1 MRITVLGSQ
10 GTWPGASRECC
21 GYLVTADGFHLW
33 LDAGTGTFARLQEHV
48 SVGDLG
54 GMLISHGHAD
64 HFLDIIPA
72 FYARHYGGLGEP
84 GLPFMSPPG
93 FTDLAALLVSEGGR
107 NVMGEAYAFEHA
119 TPGGTFEMGP
129 FRVTPFEM
137 THIGVPSL
145 GYRLEADGKVLAY
158 TGDTGPCDE
167 AVKLA
172 DDADLFLCEATYQ
185 NDSELSYFHLSAL
198 QAAEHASA
206 AGASRL
212 VLTHITPNLDPGR
225 SLEEAAAGY
234 AGSIDVAVPDMVIE
248 VGA

>member
-1 MRITVLGSQ
+1 MRLTVLGSQ
-10 GTWPGASRECC
+10 GTWPGAGRECC
-21 GYLVTADGFHLW
+21 GYVLSVDGFHLW
-33 LDAGTGTFARLQEHV
+33 LDAGTGTFSRLQEHL

-54 GMLISHGHAD
+54 GMVISHGHAD

-72 FYARHYGGLGEP
+72 FYALHYGHLGEP
-84 GLPFMSPPG
+84 GMPFYSPPG
-93 FTDLAALLVSEGGR
+93 FTDLAALLVSEAGR
-107 NVMGEAYAFEHA
+107 NVMAQTYDFHQIWHGDEFDL
-119 TPGGTFEMGP
+119 GP
-129 FRVTPFEM
+129 FHLTSFEM

-145 GYRLEADGKVLAY
+145 GYRIEAEGKVLAY
-158 TGDTGPCDE
+158 TGDTGPCDN
-167 AVKLA
+167 AVALA
-172 DDADLFLCEATYQ
+172 HEADLFLCESTYQ

-198 QAAEHASA
+198 QAAELAQA

-234 AGSIDVAVPDMVIE
+234 DGAIDVAVPDMVIE

>member
-1 MRITVLGSQ
+1 MRFTVLGSQ

-21 GYLVTADGFHLW
+21 GYLLTADGFHLW

-48 SVGDLG
+48 SVGGLG
-54 GMLISHGHAD
+54 GVLISHGHAD

-72 FYARHYGGLGEP
+72 FYARHYGALGQP
-84 GLPFMSPPG
+84 GLPFFSPPG

-107 NVMGEAYAFEHA
+107 NVMAEAYAFEHA
-119 TPGGTFEMGP
+119 TPGGVFEIGP

-145 GYRLEADGKVLAY
+145 GYRIEANGKVLAY

-172 DDADLFLCEATYQ
+172 DGADLFLCEATYQ

-198 QAAEHASA
+198 QAAEHAA
-206 AGASRL
+206 AGGVSRL

-225 SLEEAAAGY
+225 SLEEAAAAY
-234 AGSIDVAVPDMVIE
+234 SGSIDVAVPDMVIE